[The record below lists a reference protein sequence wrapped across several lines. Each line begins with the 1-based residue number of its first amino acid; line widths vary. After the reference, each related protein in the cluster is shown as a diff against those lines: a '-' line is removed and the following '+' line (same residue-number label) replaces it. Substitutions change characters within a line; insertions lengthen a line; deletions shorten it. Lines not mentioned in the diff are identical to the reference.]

1 MNEIRADRVA
11 RFLEKTSPENEAVTL
26 DEMCQR
32 MTGATGE
39 SETLPEIAKAWDIPY
54 GKLMTWLM
62 ADVDR
67 YTMYQRALEIQAHAL
82 VAETVDIADA
92 EPAMTERGGVDAADV
107 ANRKLKIETRFRI
120 AKHHA
125 SKVYGEK
132 VEHQVN
138 VVPTFN
144 VVVNGV
150 LPGSASQVV
159 ESGGK
164 DAPVLDIDDAEVIVE
179 TPAEKP
185 PTEKFVSE
193 FAAL

>member
-1 MNEIRADRVA
+1 MNEIRKDRIA
-11 RFLEKTSPENEAVTL
+11 RFLEKTSPECEAETL

-32 MTGATGE
+32 MAGATGE

-54 GKLMTWLM
+54 GRLMTWLM
-62 ADVDR
+62 ADVER
-67 YTMYQRALEIQAHAL
+67 YTLYQRALEIQAHAL
-82 VAETVDIADA
+82 VSEAVGIADT
-92 EPAMTERGGVDAADV
+92 EPGQTERGGVDAADV
-107 ANRKLKIETRFRI
+107 ANRKLKIETRFRL

-150 LPGSASQVV
+150 LPGVPTPVIEAEPTDEDIEDAVVV
-159 ESGGK
+159 E
-164 DAPVLDIDDAEVIVE
+164 
-179 TPAEKP
+179 P
-185 PTEKFVSE
+185 PTTQPEM
-193 FAAL
+193 AML

>member
-1 MNEIRADRVA
+1 MGVITSDRIA
-11 RFLEKTSPENEAVTL
+11 RFLEKTSPENAEVTL

-32 MTGATGE
+32 MTGSTGAI
-39 SETLPEIAKAWDIPY
+39 ETLPNIAKAWDIPY

-67 YTMYQRALEIQAHAL
+67 YTLYQRALEIQAHAL
-82 VAETVDIADA
+82 VSEAVGIADT
-92 EPAMTERGGVDAADV
+92 EPGQTERGGVDAADV
-107 ANRKLKIETRFRI
+107 ANRKLKIETRFRL

-150 LPGSASQVV
+150 LPSIPQTEVVAPPLDIEDAVVV
-159 ESGGK
+159 ESP
-164 DAPVLDIDDAEVIVE
+164 DTAEASV
-179 TPAEKP
+179 
-185 PTEKFVSE
+185 
-193 FAAL
+193 AA